1 MSVTNKVRA
10 MLNIAEKKTSD
21 LEQCLGISVQAVR
34 NKFSRDI
41 FSLSDLIKISDSL
54 GWELQ
59 FKASDGQS
67 IVLTIEDIKKTTER
81 GNPL

>member
-34 NKFSRDI
+34 NKFSRDS
-41 FSLSDLIKISDSL
+41 FSVSDLIKISDSL

-59 FKASDGQS
+59 FIASDGQS